1 MSYVS
6 EPSHHA
12 STFVGVHVL
21 IEVPAF
27 SSANHTDIRRI
38 SIVAPVYN
46 EEESLGHLHEQ
57 LAKVLATVDL
67 EAEIILIN
75 DGSADGTEAVLDA
88 LAAKDDR
95 VVAVHLRRNFGQSP
109 AMAAGFDQAT
119 GDVVIAMDADLQN
132 DPTDIPMLLD
142 KLNEGYDVV
151 SGWRKDRKDKWLTRR
166 LPSNV
171 ANWLISTMT
180 GVHLHDYGCSLKA
193 YRREVLSDVRLYGDM
208 HRFIPA
214 LAHWAGGRIT
224 EIPVTHHVRQFGVSK
239 YGLGRILRV
248 ILDLITVKFL
258 LSYSTKPIQVFGPW
272 GLGSGLL
279 GFAICLYLAVLKLG
293 FHEEIGDRPLLL
305 LGMLLIFMGGQF
317 ITLGL
322 LAELQART
330 YYESAGRPVYALRR
344 VVDNRPKES

>member
-1 MSYVS
+1 MTAAEAQSRNN
-6 EPSHHA
+6 H
-12 STFVGVHVL
+12 
-21 IEVPAF
+21 PA
-27 SSANHTDIRRI
+27 IRRI

-57 LAKVLATVDL
+57 IAEALDPLDL
-67 EAEIILIN
+67 EAEIILVN
-75 DGSADGTEAVLDA
+75 DGSRDGTEDVLDA

-119 GDVVIAMDADLQN
+119 GDAVIAMDADLQN
-132 DPTDIPMLLD
+132 DPADIPMLLD
-142 KLNEGYDVV
+142 KLREGYDVV
-151 SGWRKDRKDKWLTRR
+151 SGWRVDRNDKWLTRR
-166 LPSNV
+166 LPSSV
-171 ANWLISTMT
+171 ANWLISTIT

-193 YRREVLSDVRLYGDM
+193 YRREVLADVKLYGDM

-224 EIPVTHHVRQFGVSK
+224 EVPVNHHARQYGVSK
-239 YGLGRILRV
+239 YGLGRAFRV

-272 GLGSGLL
+272 GLGSGFV
-279 GFAICLYLAVLKLG
+279 GCMICLYLAVVKFG
-293 FHEEIGDRPLLL
+293 FGQDIGTRPLLL
-305 LGMLLIFMGGQF
+305 VGILLIFMGGQF

-330 YYESAGRPVYALRR
+330 YYESVGRPVYALRR
-344 VVDNRPKES
+344 VVDSRNKES